1 MAYYLLDD
9 SCFNSV
15 QNYTTL
21 KQSTFRSS
29 GSKGFNSVQNYTT
42 LKQITAPLAAVRSF
56 NSVQN
61 YTTLKLPID

>member
-42 LKQITAPLAAVRSF
+42 LK
-56 NSVQN
+56 
-61 YTTLKLPID
+61 LPID